1 MSQYTGNL
9 FPLPR
14 ELGCDKQEGTEMPG
28 LGPCLPSLVKKKDA
42 EFVTEQ
48 DMWDQYGCR
57 HWVAEL
63 IYLLIFTALGV
74 TWALTANL

>member
-1 MSQYTGNL
+1 
-9 FPLPR
+9 
-14 ELGCDKQEGTEMPG
+14 MPG

-48 DMWDQYGCR
+48 DLWDQYGCR